1 MKSFRR
7 RKAAVLKPAAGS
19 KPVAQV
25 VVVTGTDTGV
35 GKTVASCL
43 LVRILR
49 ACGVNAIA
57 VKPFATG
64 NYDDADQ
71 LCRAQ
76 EGRLAREEITPFF
89 FAQPVAPWAAGRLS
103 GKQVP
108 WKRVLAYLQGVRQ
121 RCDVLVVE
129 GCGGLLT
136 PLGPGYT
143 LGEVV
148 SNLKS
153 AVILVAGNKLGVVN
167 HTLLTL
173 EALKSRGAGSVGI
186 LVMDLGLTDASTAS
200 NQAVIKAL
208 AGVQVAVERVP
219 FLPGE
224 AGQGVVEKG
233 MQKKFEKLVAQI
245 GISGKFLTVTSAR
258 RSANDSESTKKVDK
272 SC

>member
-1 MKSFRR
+1 M
-7 RKAAVLKPAAGS
+7 
-19 KPVAQV
+19 AQV

-43 LVRILR
+43 LVRTLR
-49 ACGVNAIA
+49 ACGVDAIA

-71 LCRAQ
+71 LSRAQ

-89 FAQPVAPWAAGRLS
+89 FSQPVAPWAAGRRS
-103 GKQVP
+103 GRQVP
-108 WKRVLAYLQGVRQ
+108 WQRVQAYLQGVRQ
-121 RCDVLVVE
+121 RCEVLVVE

-143 LGEVV
+143 LREVV
-148 SNLKS
+148 SSLKP

-173 EALKSRGAGSVGI
+173 EALKKGEARAVGI

-208 AGVQVAVERVP
+208 AGGEVTVEAVP
-219 FLPGE
+219 FLDGEPGLG
-224 AGQGVVEKG
+224 AVETRV
-233 MQKKFEKLVAQI
+233 QKKFEKLVAQI
-245 GISGKFLTVTSAR
+245 GISGRFLTVTSAR
-258 RSANDSESTKKVDK
+258 RSANGSESTKKVDK